1 MTTEALCELLSKEN
15 LVSGYVYTYEGFQ
28 SEYLFE
34 HSPSNIA
41 SFIMQHPD
49 AREIILT
56 DVLDRKILNTIGYF
70 IDRCLDQKL
79 LPQIMEHLLP
89 MQLGDKEPQEFPV
102 ATTEEV
108 EALYEMREQ
117 FGMNME

>member
-1 MTTEALCELLSKEN
+1 MTNEALSELLDKEN
-15 LVSGYVYTYEGFQ
+15 LVRGYVYPYEGCR

-34 HSPSNIA
+34 HSPANIA

-70 IDRCLDQKL
+70 INRCPDQKL
-79 LPQIMEHLLP
+79 LPQIMEHPFP
-89 MQLGDKEPQEFPV
+89 MQLGDKKPQEFPI
-102 ATTEEV
+102 ATAEEV
-108 EALYEMREQ
+108 ESHEMRNE
-117 FGMNME
+117 MNISM

>member
-1 MTTEALCELLSKEN
+1 MTNEALSELLGKDN
-15 LVSGYVYTYEGFQ
+15 LVRGYVYPYEGCR

-34 HSPSNIA
+34 YSPSNIA
-41 SFIMQHPD
+41 SFIMQHTD

-70 IDRCLDQKL
+70 IDRCPDQEL

-89 MQLGDKEPQEFPV
+89 IQLGDKEPREFPV
-102 ATTEEV
+102 ATAEEV
-108 EALYEMREQ
+108 EALYEMRNE
-117 FGMNME
+117 MNISM

>member
-1 MTTEALCELLSKEN
+1 MINEALSELLGKEN
-15 LVSGYVYTYEGFQ
+15 LVRGYVYPYEGCR

-41 SFIMQHPD
+41 CFIMQHPD

-56 DVLDRKILNTIGYF
+56 DVLDKKILNTIGYF
-70 IDRCLDQKL
+70 IDRCPDQKL

-89 MQLGDKEPQEFPV
+89 MQMGDKEPQEFPV
-102 ATTEEV
+102 ATAEEA